1 MDMNKFIMPTTGVVT
16 SRFRTEDRPSHHGID
31 IAKEGSIPVLAIAN
45 GKVTKSYYSSSY
57 GNVVFL
63 YHIIEGVTYESVYAH
78 MSIREVHKG
87 EEVHQ
92 GQIIGFMGNTGFSTG
107 QHLHFELH
115 QGRWNYAKSNAIN
128 PLLYIQ
134 EEVKATASKKQHT
147 DMNDLISTSVVPYPG
162 SYIRKGSKGIDVQR
176 IQRAVKVKPDGI
188 FGPIT
193 ERAVRAYQKRHDLQ
207 VDGIVGP
214 KTWSVMF

>member
-1 MDMNKFIMPTTGVVT
+1 LTKFIMPTTGVVT
-16 SRFRTEDRPSHHGID
+16 SGFRTIARPSHHGID
-31 IAKEGSIPVLAIAN
+31 IAKEGSIPILAIAN
-45 GKVTKSYYSSSY
+45 AKVTKSYYSSSY

-63 YHIIEGVTYESVYAH
+63 FHKIEGVIYESVYGH
-78 MSIREVHKG
+78 MNSREVYVG
-87 EEVHQ
+87 EQVRQ
-92 GQIIGFMGNTGFSTG
+92 GQIVGFMGNTGHSTG

-115 QGRWNYAKSNAIN
+115 QGRWNYEKTNAVN
-128 PLLYIQ
+128 PLLYIE
-134 EEVKATASKKQHT
+134 EEVGDESSKE
-147 DMNDLISTSVVPYPG
+147 DIIGVSIVPYPG
-162 SYIRKGSKGIDVQR
+162 FYIRKGSKGIDVQR

-193 ERAVRAYQKRHDLQ
+193 ERAVRAYQKRHGLQ